1 MKKFLLLFLL
11 LPLCTPV
18 LGQQINEV
26 ALKNLLKTAEEAHTD
41 GLVIYKDGE
50 LVGEWYFGREPK
62 KIDMKSVTKSITSL
76 GFGILVTQAKLNID
90 QPVADFYPEWNQ
102 ENKRDIT
109 IRHLLTHTSGM
120 LDSDFGLVEST
131 ENIVRLALA
140 SDLTHPVG
148 THYVYNNKA
157 VNLLAGIAEKADGR
171 SLDVMMQQELFDPL
185 GINDV
190 KWPKDNADHPYV
202 MAFLQMKPAD
212 LAKIGLFVLNK
223 GTWNGNR
230 IIAEQWFRESVKPGA
245 DFLPEYGLLWE
256 LIREDFRFIVDDRQI
271 RKMNDAGVDPRLV
284 AKAEEMKGT
293 YPGYGAYFG
302 SITNT
307 FGQGWNDWFLKELAP
322 HGLEVGRK
330 EAGRQLG
337 FMGMGYLG
345 QYLVIYPEYGLVGV
359 RMISEFADYNWDT
372 DEFGQFPEMV
382 RLLVK

>member
-1 MKKFLLLFLL
+1 MKKFLLFFLL
-11 LPLCTPV
+11 LPLCTPG
-18 LGQQINEV
+18 LAQQVNGD
-26 ALKNLLKTAEEAHTD
+26 ALKKLLDAAEEAHTE

-50 LVGEWYFGREPK
+50 LVGEWYFGGEPK

-76 GFGILVTQAKLNID
+76 GFGILVTQGKLNID

-120 LDSDFGLVEST
+120 LDSDFELVNST
-131 ENIVRLALA
+131 ENIVRFALA

-157 VNLLAGIAEKADGR
+157 VNLLADIAEKADGR

-185 GINDV
+185 GITDV
-190 KWPKDNADHPYV
+190 TWPKDKAGNPYV

-230 IIAEQWFRESVKPGA
+230 IIAEQWFEESVQPGA
-245 DFLPEYGLLWE
+245 EFLPEYGLLWE

-271 RKMNDAGVDPRLV
+271 DKMKDAGVDPRLV
-284 AKAEEMKGT
+284 IKAEEMKGT
-293 YPGYGAYFG
+293 YPGYGAYYG
-302 SITNT
+302 TITNT
-307 FGQGWNDWFLKELAP
+307 FGKGWGDWFQKELAP
-322 HGLEVGRK
+322 HGLEIGRK
-330 EAGRQLG
+330 EAGRKLG

-345 QYLVIYPEYGLVGV
+345 QYLVIYPKHNLVGV
-359 RMISEFADYNWDT
+359 RMISESEDYNWNT
-372 DEFGQFPEMV
+372 DEFGHFPGMV